1 MLREVCCFGQTESAD
16 PGRESF
22 LFGKVFQQGSKG
34 SFSRGG
40 QVLIIDLP
48 FPNSTN
54 THWRVARGRHY
65 ISPKGVAFRQAVEVS
80 ARLHG
85 EKAPDG
91 RLQVG
96 VMLYP
101 PDKRKRDIDNYGAKS
116 LLDALTF
123 AGLIEDD
130 SLIDRLVI
138 ERGPIVKGGKC
149 RVYISG
155 YIERDNEEFN

>member
-1 MLREVCCFGQTESAD
+1 
-16 PGRESF
+16 
-22 LFGKVFQQGSKG
+22 
-34 SFSRGG
+34 
-40 QVLIIDLP
+40 VLIIDLP
-48 FPNSTN
+48 FPISTN
-54 THWRVARGRHY
+54 TYYRHNRGFTH

-155 YIERDNEEFN
+155 YMETNDYE